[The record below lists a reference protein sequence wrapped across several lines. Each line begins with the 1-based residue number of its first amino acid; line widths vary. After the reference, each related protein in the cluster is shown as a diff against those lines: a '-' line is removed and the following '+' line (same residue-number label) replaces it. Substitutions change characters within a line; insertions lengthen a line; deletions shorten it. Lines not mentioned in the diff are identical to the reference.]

1 MKKIIVTGGSGFIGS
16 NLVNYLIEK
25 KFFVINL
32 DKLTYSSNQYNH
44 KNKNKQNYRFY
55 KIDINNK
62 KKLIKIIK
70 KYKPKAIFNL
80 AAETHVDRSIDNPE
94 SFIKSNI
101 VGVYN
106 ILEAIRYL
114 KKQNI
119 NLKLIHISTDEVYGD
134 LNKKI
139 RSDENYPYHPSS
151 PYSASKA
158 SADHLVKSYIRTY
171 NINAVISN
179 CCNNYG
185 PYQFPEKLIP
195 KMISKILNNKK
206 MPIYAKGQNSREW
219 IHVRDHCEA
228 LFMLYLKGKSG
239 ESYNVGSG
247 INYKNIDLVKYIIK
261 IFKQKKIKIGNKA
274 KIIFVKDRPGH
285 DFRYALNSRKIF
297 KKIKWKSRTNVKKGL
312 SETIDWY
319 LNNKKF
325 LNKISKKNY
334 EKRLGLKL

>member
-55 KIDINNK
+55 KVDINNK

-134 LNKKI
+134 LNKNI
-139 RSDENYPYHPSS
+139 RSDESDPYHPSS

-297 KKIKWKSRTNVKKGL
+297 KKIKWKSRINVKKGL
-312 SETIDWY
+312 AETIDWY

-325 LNKISKKNY
+325 LDNISKKNY